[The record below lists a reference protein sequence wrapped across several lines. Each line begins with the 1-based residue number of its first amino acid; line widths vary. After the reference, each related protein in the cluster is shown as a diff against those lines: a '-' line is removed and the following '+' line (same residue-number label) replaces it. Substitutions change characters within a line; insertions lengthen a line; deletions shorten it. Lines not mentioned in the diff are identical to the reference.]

1 MKPIS
6 PILMMV
12 MQVNNVLLI
21 SPSKTMQDA
30 PTKETKDPLFP
41 QKKDRLLKII
51 QDTSK
56 TDLKALLDTSDA
68 LTDRVY
74 SMYQYFTEDNVAIKA
89 YQGAQ
94 YKAIDVQAMEDES
107 LKFLQDHLFIMSGLY
122 GLVRPLDTIG
132 LYRLPMAVK
141 LESEPL
147 HHYWREP
154 FKETLKDKT
163 LLNLASK
170 EYALAL
176 DPSLEVIEIKFDKAP
191 SHTVKT
197 LRGLMV
203 KYLAFKQSTALDTV
217 KTFYA
222 LDYHY
227 NDAAS
232 SEKILVF
239 SK

>member
-1 MKPIS
+1 M
-6 PILMMV
+6 
-12 MQVNNVLLI
+12 NNVLLI
-21 SPSKTMQDA
+21 SPSKTMQEA
-30 PTKETKDPLFP
+30 PSKEQSSHVFP
-41 QKKDRLLKII
+41 SKKDRLLSILKK
-51 QDTSK
+51 TSK
-56 TDLKALLDTSDA
+56 ENLKAMLDISDS
-68 LTDRVY
+68 LTERVAA
-74 SMYQYFTEDNVAIKA
+74 MYHDFTETNVAIKA
-89 YQGAQ
+89 YQGVQ
-94 YKAIDVQAMEDES
+94 YKAIDVGSMDKES
-107 LKFLQDHLFIMSGLY
+107 LAFLQEHLFIMSGLY
-122 GLVRPLDTIG
+122 GLVRPLDTVG

-147 HHYWREP
+147 HHYWRAP
-154 FKETLKDKT
+154 LKDTLKGKT

-176 DPSLEVIEIKFDKAP
+176 DPSLDVIEIKFDKAP

-227 NDAAS
+227 NDDAS
-232 SEKILVF
+232 SEKIIVF

>member
-1 MKPIS
+1 MKLIS
-6 PILMMV
+6 RILMMV
-12 MQVNNVLLI
+12 MPVNNVLLI

-30 PTKETKDPLFP
+30 PAKEKSGHLFTK
-41 QKKDRLLKII
+41 KKDRLLTII
-51 QDTSK
+51 QDKSK
-56 TDLKALLDTSDA
+56 EDIKALLDISDA
-68 LTDRVY
+68 LTERVY
-74 SMYQYFTEDNVAIKA
+74 TMYQYFTEDNIAINA

-94 YKAIDVQAMEDES
+94 YKAINVQAMADES
-107 LKFLQDHLFIMSGLY
+107 LTFLQDHLFIMSGLY

-154 FKETLKDKT
+154 FKEALKGKT

-191 SHTVKT
+191 SHLVKT

-227 NDAAS
+227 NDEAS